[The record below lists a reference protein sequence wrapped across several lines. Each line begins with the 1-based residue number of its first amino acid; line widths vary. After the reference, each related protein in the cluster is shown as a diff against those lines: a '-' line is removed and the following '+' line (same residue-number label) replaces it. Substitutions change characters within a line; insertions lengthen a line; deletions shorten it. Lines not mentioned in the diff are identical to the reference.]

1 MADKKITQLD
11 ELTAVSS
18 DDLVHVVNDPSGTP
32 ANKKVTVQNFFDPI
46 AVGTLRTTANTIIEA
61 KSFFKANT
69 TVTGVLIANNDHVQI
84 NTAKTPASN
93 NATTVFGSPVAAHD
107 GKLFWDENYLYVAVS
122 NTVIK
127 RVALEVF

>member
-1 MADKKITQLD
+1 MADKKITQLA

-18 DDLVHVVNDPSGTP
+18 DDLVHVVNDPGGTP
-32 ANKKVTVQNFFDPI
+32 TNKKVTVQNFFNPV
-46 AVGTLRTTANTIIEA
+46 AVGTFRTTANTIIEA

-69 TVTGVLIANNDHVQI
+69 TVTGVFIANNDHIQI

-93 NATTVFGSPVAAHD
+93 NSTTVFGAPVAAHD
-107 GKLFWDENYLYVAVS
+107 GKIFWDEDYLYIAVS
-122 NTVIK
+122 NTVVK